1 MGVKY
6 RTLRWAIPVDGEGVC
21 VGEGVSEGEGGSGG
35 EGRGEGVCVGEGVSE
50 VYRGRWRCV

>member
-21 VGEGVSEGEGGSGG
+21 VGEGVSEGEGG
-35 EGRGEGVCVGEGVSE
+35 GV
-50 VYRGRWRCV
+50 VYRGRGRCI

>member
-21 VGEGVSEGEGGSGG
+21 VGEGVSEGG
-35 EGRGEGVCVGEGVSE
+35 GEGVSE
-50 VYRGRWRCV
+50 GEGGVYRGRGRCI